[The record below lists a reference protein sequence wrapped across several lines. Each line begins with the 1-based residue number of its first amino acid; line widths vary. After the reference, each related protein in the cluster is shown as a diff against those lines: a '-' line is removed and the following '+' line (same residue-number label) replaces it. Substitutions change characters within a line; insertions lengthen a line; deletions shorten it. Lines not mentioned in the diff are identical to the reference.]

1 MSSIVTGVIWRW
13 LMYPDTGINLLFD
26 MAGIGF
32 LKSKW
37 YAEPSIGIIAV
48 SIPAAWQMTGYTMAL
63 FLATLRGISSDLREA
78 AAMDGATG
86 WQYYRY
92 VAFPACIPTTYSATV
107 ILGMLSLRTYDLP
120 AAMTGGAGPNYRT
133 DLASNFMFETA
144 FQQYRYSLGAAI
156 ASLVIVIS
164 IILLIPPYLSDAIRF
179 IILAFFAIYFIM
191 PIYLLAI
198 TSFKPFEDISFATMW
213 NLPKGFYLDGITQ
226 AWTYVSQNFM
236 NSIIVTLPASLL
248 SSILGSFNGY
258 LFAKWRFPGSR
269 WLFLMVLFGI
279 FLPYQGILIP
289 LVQVLGALDLYGKYA
304 GLIIVHIVFGI
315 PITTLIFRG
324 YYSAVPDELVDAARI
339 DGAGVLGVFRHIML
353 PLAMPAFGVSMIW
366 Q

>member
-1 MSSIVTGVIWRW
+1 MNRST
-13 LMYPDTGINLLFD
+13 
-26 MAGIGF
+26 
-32 LKSKW
+32 
-37 YAEPSIGIIAV
+37 
-48 SIPAAWQMTGYTMAL
+48 
-63 FLATLRGISSDLREA
+63 
-78 AAMDGATG
+78 
-86 WQYYRY
+86 
-92 VAFPACIPTTYSATV
+92 
-107 ILGMLSLRTYDLP
+107 
-120 AAMTGGAGPNYRT
+120 
-133 DLASNFMFETA
+133 
-144 FQQYRYSLGAAI
+144 
-156 ASLVIVIS
+156 
-164 IILLIPPYLSDAIRF
+164 PYLSDAIRF
-179 IILAFFAIYFIM
+179 IILAFFALYFIM

-198 TSFKPFEDISFATMW
+198 TSFKPFEDISFNTMW
-213 NLPKGFYLDGITQ
+213 ALPKGIHLTGITQ

-236 NSIIVTLPASLL
+236 NSIIVTLPASVL

-339 DGAGVLGVFRHIML
+339 DGAGILGVFRHIML

-366 Q
+366 QFTSIWNDYLIGLVILSNPDMRTVMVAVKNLTGSFFTNYGAQMAAALIAASPTIIIYLLLSRLFHRGLLAGSVKG

>member
-1 MSSIVTGVIWRW
+1 MNRST
-13 LMYPDTGINLLFD
+13 
-26 MAGIGF
+26 
-32 LKSKW
+32 
-37 YAEPSIGIIAV
+37 
-48 SIPAAWQMTGYTMAL
+48 
-63 FLATLRGISSDLREA
+63 
-78 AAMDGATG
+78 
-86 WQYYRY
+86 
-92 VAFPACIPTTYSATV
+92 
-107 ILGMLSLRTYDLP
+107 
-120 AAMTGGAGPNYRT
+120 
-133 DLASNFMFETA
+133 
-144 FQQYRYSLGAAI
+144 
-156 ASLVIVIS
+156 
-164 IILLIPPYLSDAIRF
+164 PYLSDAIRF
-179 IILAFFAIYFIM
+179 IILAFFALYFIM

-198 TSFKPFEDISFATMW
+198 TSFKPFEDISFNTMW
-213 NLPKGFYLDGITQ
+213 ALPKGFYLNGITQ
-226 AWTYVSQNFM
+226 AWSYVSQNFM

-366 Q
+366 QFTSIWNDYLIGLVILSNPDMRTVMVAVKNLTGSFFTNYGAQMAAALIAASPTIIIYLLLSRLFHRGLLAGSVKG